1 MSGSLLNA
9 INVKELI
16 TYNADEYVNTAVRLA
31 ENVGELKKIRS
42 KIMVNK
48 KILSDVNTYTNNLE
62 RAYSKIYNMYLG
74 NEKIENVYIN

>member
-1 MSGSLLNA
+1 
-9 INVKELI
+9 
-16 TYNADEYVNTAVRLA
+16 VNTAVRLA
-31 ENVGELKKIRS
+31 ENVGELKKIKS

-48 KILSDVNTYTNNLE
+48 KILSDVNTYANNLE

>member
-1 MSGSLLNA
+1 M
-9 INVKELI
+9 
-16 TYNADEYVNTAVRLA
+16 
-31 ENVGELKKIRS
+31 GELKKIKN

-74 NEKIENVYIN
+74 NEKIENIYIN